1 MKAKLKLILLL
12 IIPLLFLTG
21 CMKEYKLSE
30 ENSNIIAEYMAGTL
44 LKYDK
49 NYEGKLT
56 PLEELKEELDKDE
69 SKEEVTKETNEE
81 IKKEIKEDTNKKGT
95 NEYKK
100 EVVKSNNE
108 LLTDF
113 MDIENIEFEIKDY
126 KFQDDFLLKNNNRAY
141 AALQPKNDCKLL
153 IITFKIT
160 NNGEKKKNINLLSKK
175 LTYKLETSDKEYNP
189 LITLFQ
195 EDMFSMITE
204 FKNNESK
211 KGLLFFEVDENIEMD
226 DILLRIIKDKEML
239 ELVLGKN

>member
-1 MKAKLKLILLL
+1 MKTKLKLLLLL
-12 IIPLLFLTG
+12 IIPLLFFTS
-21 CMKEYKLSE
+21 CIKEYKLNE
-30 ENSNIIAEYMAGTL
+30 EESNIVSEYMAGTL

-56 PLEELKEELDKDE
+56 PLEELKDELDKDE

-81 IKKEIKEDTNKKGT
+81 TKKEIKEDTNKKGT
-95 NEYKK
+95 
-100 EVVKSNNE
+100 NE

-126 KFQDDFLLKNNNRAY
+126 KFQDDFLLKDNNRAY
-141 AALQPKNDCKLL
+141 AALQPRNDCKLL

-160 NNGEKKKNINLLSKK
+160 NNGEKKESINLLSKE
-175 LTYKLETSDKEYNP
+175 LTYKLETFDKEYNP

-204 FKNNESK
+204 LKTNESK
-211 KGLLFFEVDENIEMD
+211 EGLLFFEVDKNININE
-226 DILLRIIKDKEML
+226 ITLKINKDKNNFKL
-239 ELVLGKN
+239 TL